1 MNLERA
7 SNYLMG
13 TSLALVSSGM
23 HRSVTKS
30 TSPTLDNCARSQLR
44 LGLSLSSIAGLL
56 LIYKTYRTV

>member
-1 MNLERA
+1 MNLERV

-30 TSPTLDNCARSQLR
+30 TSPTLDNCARSQLK
-44 LGLSLSSIAGLL
+44 LGLSLSSIAGVLL
-56 LIYKTYRTV
+56 VYRTYRMA